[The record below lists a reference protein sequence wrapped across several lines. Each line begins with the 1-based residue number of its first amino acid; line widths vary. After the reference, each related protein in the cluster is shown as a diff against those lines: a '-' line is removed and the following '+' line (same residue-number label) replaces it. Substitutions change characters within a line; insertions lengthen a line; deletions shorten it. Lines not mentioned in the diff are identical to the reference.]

1 VANWSAGKLSVATI
15 ETGVETWPRTPGWIV
30 VNILRDK
37 SLPGRCPKGTLT
49 EREAYHAAVAY
60 NRARGNTDQDVDPE
74 TMTPLS
80 VIDGPLI
87 EN

>member
-1 VANWSAGKLSVATI
+1 
-15 ETGVETWPRTPGWIV
+15 
-30 VNILRDK
+30 
-37 SLPGRCPKGTLT
+37 LT

-60 NRARGNTDQDVDPE
+60 SRARGNTDQDVDPE